1 MISEKQDANRKK
13 IGEIIIMKAIKRTLK
28 IEIEVLS
35 VDSIPA
41 LIQDMQGCFCG
52 NGQEYLNGKLVS
64 DDGDCITW
72 EMAQETVE
80 F

>member
-1 MISEKQDANRKK
+1 
-13 IGEIIIMKAIKRTLK
+13 MKAIKRTLK

-41 LIQDMQGCFCG
+41 LIQEMQACFCG
-52 NGQEYLNGKLVS
+52 HGQEYLSGKLVS
-64 DDGDCITW
+64 DDGDCIAW
-72 EMAQETVE
+72 EIDQDSVE